1 MNKKEN
7 KKIEKNI
14 IVGGPENFAKLYAE
28 STVGNYSSCDC
39 YISKTI
45 KNPEYTERENGSKGI
60 VMWGNSNMFPQELID
75 LTYSVPE
82 QQAIITKI
90 SSLTAGQGIYI
101 PTNISSGLK
110 KFLAN
115 DNGEVNLSKLSM
127 KIAWDT
133 SVFGG
138 FALEVQW
145 STNGIGAI
153 NHIPLQNLRV
163 ALPKE
168 GRPDGYMYC
177 KNWSKTNKFKPEFIA
192 AYDPKLNKKEYP
204 NQVYFAKYNDFA
216 TQVYCLPMYFGAL
229 NEIILAYEIST
240 FHLKGIQNGLY
251 PTVLMTFF
259 EQPEQEIRKEHYEKI
274 NSQYGGAENANKALI
289 FYCQDPTLKPE
300 ITIIDPINV
309 DEHYLQLY
317 DIITQKIIT
326 GWGITNPEI
335 VGIPQPKGISSS
347 ANDII
352 FATYRLQNEV
362 IDPIQK
368 FIEENLNELAKQNGI
383 YESITLNKAYDD
395 EKFAMLMTSFG
406 GGTAQVA
413 QIQKEDE
420 TQQDKNNTL

>member
-1 MNKKEN
+1 MKNENNKN
-7 KKIEKNI
+7 SLI
-14 IVGGPENFAKLYAE
+14 IGGPEKFGKLYSE
-28 STVGNYSSCDC
+28 SMTSNYTSCDC
-39 YISKTI
+39 YISKTVT
-45 KNPEYTERENGSKGI
+45 NPEYTERENGSKGI
-60 VMWGNSNMFPQELID
+60 VMWGNSNLFPQELID

-82 QQAIITKI
+82 QQAIINKI
-90 SSLTAGQGIYI
+90 SSLVAGQGIYI
-101 PTNISSGLK
+101 DKNITSKLK
-110 KFLAN
+110 QFLSNNA
-115 DNGEVNLSKLSM
+115 GEMNLSKLSM
-127 KIAWDT
+127 KMAWDT
-133 SVFGG
+133 CVFGG

-192 AYDPKLNKKEYP
+192 AYDQKLDKKEYP

-229 NEIILAYEIST
+229 NEIILAYEISN
-240 FHLKGIQNGLY
+240 FHLKGIKNGLT
-251 PTVLMTFF
+251 PNILLTFF
-259 EQPEQEIRKEHYEKI
+259 ETPEAEQRRIHYEKI
-274 NSQYGGAENANKALI
+274 NEQYSGSENANKALI
-289 FYCQDPTLKPE
+289 FYVGDPTLKPE
-300 ITIIDPINV
+300 IQVIDPINV
-309 DEHYLQLY
+309 DDHYLQLY

-326 GWGITNPEI
+326 GWGITSPEC

-362 IDPIQK
+362 INPIQK

-383 YESITLNKAYDD
+383 YEPITLNKAYTD
-395 EKFAMLMTSFG
+395 EKFAMLMNNFG
-406 GGTAQVA
+406 GGIAQA
-413 QIQKEDE
+413 SQIQAEDE
-420 TQQDKNNTL
+420 EQQDKNNIL